1 MTQSG
6 PIPRSRAMEPAA
18 RRRLGDIFIERGLI
32 TENQL
37 REALDRQRE
46 SGGKLGEILVELGY
60 VTRVALA
67 GVISEQWD
75 DLRVSQRGLKTA
87 QEPASRSA
95 AAASSESE
103 KALRARIDAL
113 TAEVAARD
121 RRIAEQNATIADLLA
136 RLGNA
141 AA

>member
-1 MTQSG
+1 
-6 PIPRSRAMEPAA
+6 MEPAA

-75 DLRVSQRGLKTA
+75 DLRVSQCSQKKA
-87 QEPASRSA
+87 QEPASRRA
-95 AAASSESE
+95 AVNGSDGEQ
-103 KALRARIDAL
+103 ALRERIDAL
-113 TAEVAARD
+113 SAELAARD

-136 RLGNA
+136 RLGSA